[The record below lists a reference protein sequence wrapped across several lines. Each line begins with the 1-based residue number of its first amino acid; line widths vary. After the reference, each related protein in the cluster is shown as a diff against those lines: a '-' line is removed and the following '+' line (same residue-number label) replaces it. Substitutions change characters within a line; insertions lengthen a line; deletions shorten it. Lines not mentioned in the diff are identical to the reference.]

1 MKSRSSSS
9 STIRFFHSSIRRL
22 NEDYSK
28 YPFNPTK
35 FPIALKAKQYGID
48 LLHAPLWNK
57 SLAFQY
63 SERDRLGLRGLL
75 PPTVRTLED
84 QVLRYIKLIRSRPD
98 GISKNLLLQS
108 LCDRNETLY
117 HRLLVDYI
125 EELAPIVYTP
135 IVGEVCQKFGS
146 QFSRSRGMYFST
158 ADRGMFQSM
167 TYNWPQNDVQ
177 IIVVTDGSRILG
189 LGDLGAHGMGIPIG
203 KLALYCAAGG
213 IAPHRVLPVTL
224 DVGTNNKDLLESS
237 DYIGLKHKRITGQAY
252 IDMVDEFMAAVSY
265 RWPNAV
271 IQFEV

>member
-1 MKSRSSSS
+1 MIRLIHSSS
-9 STIRFFHSSIRRL
+9 RRSKDF
-22 NEDYSK
+22 DYSK
-28 YPFNPTK
+28 HPFNPTK
-35 FPIALKAKQYGID
+35 FPIALKTKQFGID
-48 LLHAPLWNK
+48 VLHDPLWNK

-75 PPTVRTLED
+75 PPIIRTLED
-84 QVLRYIKLIRSRPD
+84 QVLRFINLIRSRPD

-135 IVGEVCQKFGS
+135 TVGEVCQKFGS

-158 ADRGMFQSM
+158 VDRGMFQTM
-167 TYNWPQNDVQ
+167 VYNWPQDDVQ

-224 DVGTNNKDLLESS
+224 DMGTNNKDLLESP
-237 DYIGLKHKRITGQAY
+237 DYIGLKHPRISGEAY
-252 IDMVDEFMAAVSY
+252 IDMVDEFMAAIFY
-265 RWPNAV
+265 RWPKAV
-271 IQFEV
+271 VQFEVCQEHQI